1 MKQQQLKSKKQQ
13 LKSKRKWDK
22 SVIKISKELRNI
34 IHGYIM
40 SDGYV
45 TKNGIL
51 YIEHSKKQEK
61 FVLWLY
67 NKLKLIKSPSGIN
80 EYIRIHP
87 KTKKKS
93 YSIRFFTKSVLKG
106 FHNMWY
112 TPYTDKNGFI
122 YYKKKLPNN
131 IHCFFEETFISI
143 WYAGDGTKIIGSKG
157 AKFEVT
163 AFTVKERLK
172 LKNLFFNKF
181 NIKAL
186 IIKSGIS
193 KKGNTQW
200 VLKIPASEYSKF
212 RDLITHID
220 LIPTIFPY
228 KLNKK

>member
-1 MKQQQLKSKKQQ
+1 MKQKQLKSKKKWE
-13 LKSKRKWDK
+13 KSE
-22 SVIKISKELRNI
+22 ITISKILRNI

-51 YIEHSKKQEK
+51 YVEQSKKQEK
-61 FVLWLY
+61 FVFWLY
-67 NKLKLIKSPSGIN
+67 KKLELIKSPSGIK
-80 EYIRIHP
+80 EYIRINP
-87 KTKKKS
+87 KTKNKS
-93 YSIRFFTKSVLKG
+93 YSLRFFTKNLLNG

-112 TPYTDKNGFI
+112 SPYIDKKGFI
-122 YYKKKLPNN
+122 RYKKKLPSN
-131 IHCFFEETFISI
+131 INGFFDETFISI

-163 AFTVKERLK
+163 AFTVEERIK

-181 NIKAL
+181 NIKAV

-200 VLKIPASEYSKF
+200 ALKIPASEYSKF
-212 RDLITHID
+212 RDLITQID

-228 KLNKK
+228 KLHKK

>member
-1 MKQQQLKSKKQQ
+1 MKQKQLKSKK
-13 LKSKRKWDK
+13 KWDK
-22 SVIKISKELRNI
+22 SGITISKRLRNI

-51 YIEHSKKQEK
+51 YVEQSKKQEK
-61 FVLWLY
+61 FVFWLY
-67 NKLKLIKSPSGIN
+67 TKLELIKSPSGIK
-80 EYIRIHP
+80 EYTRIHP

-93 YSIRFFTKSVLKG
+93 YSLRFFTKNLLNG

-112 TPYTDKNGFI
+112 SPYIDKKGFI
-122 YYKKKLPNN
+122 RYKKKLPSN
-131 IHCFFEETFISI
+131 INGFFDETFISI

-163 AFTVKERLK
+163 VFTVEERIK

-181 NIKAL
+181 NIKAV

-200 VLKIPASEYSKF
+200 ALKIPASEYSKF
-212 RDLITHID
+212 RDLITQID

-228 KLNKK
+228 KLHKK

>member
-1 MKQQQLKSKKQQ
+1 MKKEKQNKIKQKWKKSE
-13 LKSKRKWDK
+13 
-22 SVIKISKELRNI
+22 IKISKELRDI
-34 IHGYIM
+34 IHGYVI

-51 YIEHSKKQEK
+51 YIEQSKKQEK

-67 NKLKLIKSPSGIN
+67 KKLELIKSPSGIK
-80 EYIRIHP
+80 EYVRIHP
-87 KTKKKS
+87 KTKNKS
-93 YSIRFFTKSVLKG
+93 YSLRFFTKSLLDG

-112 TPYTDKNGFI
+112 LPYIDKKGFTR
-122 YYKKKLPNN
+122 YKKKLPHN
-131 IHCFFEETFISI
+131 IHCFFDEIFISI

-163 AFTVKERLK
+163 TFTVEERIK

-193 KKGNTQW
+193 KKGNIQW
-200 VLKIPASEYSKF
+200 ALKIPASEYSKF
-212 RDLITHID
+212 RDLITQID
-220 LIPTIFPY
+220 LIPTLFPY
-228 KLNKK
+228 KLDKK

>member
-1 MKQQQLKSKKQQ
+1 MKKEKQNKIKQ
-13 LKSKRKWDK
+13 KWKK

-45 TKNGIL
+45 TKNGIC
-51 YIEHSKKQEK
+51 YIEQSKKQEK

-67 NKLKLIKSPSGIN
+67 KKLELIKSTSGIKQ
-80 EYIRIHP
+80 YIRIHP
-87 KTKKKS
+87 KTKNKS
-93 YSIRFFTKSVLKG
+93 YSLRFFTKSILDG

-112 TPYTDKNGFI
+112 LPYIDQKGFTR
-122 YYKKKLPNN
+122 YKKKLPNN
-131 IHCFFEETFISI
+131 IHCFFDETFISI

-163 AFTVKERLK
+163 SFSVEERLT
-172 LKNLFFNKF
+172 LKNLFFSKF

-193 KKGNTQW
+193 KKGNIQW
-200 VLKIPASEYSKF
+200 ALKIPASEYLKF
-212 RDLITHID
+212 RDLITQID

-228 KLNKK
+228 KLHKK